1 MSWMREIR
9 IHARAG
15 QGAITTGEI
24 LASAAFWEGKWALA
38 FPHFGAARMGAAM
51 NAFVRLSDEPI
62 RLRTQVTEPDVL
74 LIVDPT
80 LMYSHDVFTGLK
92 PDGIIIVNQQ
102 PEEPVPH
109 DAPGVQ
115 IYSVPADDIAEKAI
129 GRRMGN
135 TTMVGAYAAATND
148 FQFESLEAVI
158 REHMAD
164 RNPEGNVAAARRG
177 FDMIKSAL
185 LAAGE

>member
-1 MSWMREIR
+1 MRWMREIR

-51 NAFVRLSDEPI
+51 NAFVRLSDEPV
-62 RLRTQVTEPDVL
+62 RLRTQVYEPDVL

-80 LMYSHDVFTGLK
+80 LMYAYDVFSGLK
-92 PDGIIIVNQQ
+92 SNGIVIVNQA
-102 PEEPVPH
+102 PGEPVPYRSN
-109 DAPGVQ
+109 GVR
-115 IYSVPADDIAEKAI
+115 IYNVPADDIAEKAI
-129 GRRMGN
+129 GRRLGN
-135 TTMVGAYAAATND
+135 TTMVGAYAAASGD

-164 RNPEGNVAAARRG
+164 RNPDGNVAAARQG
-177 FDMIKSAL
+177 YDAIK
-185 LAAGE
+185 AAM